1 MKYGLRHLI
10 EPKDLLKTD
19 ILATFEQ
26 IHRSLSH
33 DLKDKSKS
41 GELKATISNLA
52 FIGLRVNLPNI
63 LDTWNF
69 EKTEF

>member
-1 MKYGLRHLI
+1 MKYGLRHPI

-26 IHRSLSH
+26 IHRSLF
-33 DLKDKSKS
+33 KS